1 LKDILSLL
9 LAGSASVIGVV
20 VGRWIRPV
28 SPIVLAFVV
37 GVAVLAALLAEGA
50 ALVIVGPPRLAFEP
64 TLAGFVLGGLSAFFS
79 GKKPPDGD
87 QKERP

>member
-1 LKDILSLL
+1 LL

-20 VGRWIRPV
+20 VGRWIRPMSTV
-28 SPIVLAFVV
+28 ALAIVV

-50 ALVIVGPPRLAFEP
+50 ALVIVGPPRLSLEP
-64 TLAGFVLGGLSAFFS
+64 TLAGFVLGGVSSFFS